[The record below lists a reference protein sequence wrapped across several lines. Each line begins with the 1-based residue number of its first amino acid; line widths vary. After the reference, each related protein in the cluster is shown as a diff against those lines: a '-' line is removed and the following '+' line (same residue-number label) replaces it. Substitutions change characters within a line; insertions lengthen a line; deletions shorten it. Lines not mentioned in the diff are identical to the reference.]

1 MSILKWFMRMI
12 VGIGG
17 LAISKPS
24 GAAGFVPSQIGGLT
38 LWLKADS
45 GITKDGSNLVSNWN
59 DQSGNNN
66 HFTQTTG
73 TAKPL
78 FTANA
83 KNGLPAIVF
92 DGTSDYMASAAFTL
106 GTFSLFAVASR
117 KWQVPA
123 YAGLFRHDLTATSGQ
138 GLFTTSSAV
147 YGWNS
152 AEFVV
157 SGNGFQDTQS
167 PRAIGPYGA
176 LTNDTYHIIS
186 TGCGASG
193 TFLKLDRTSVAR
205 TTTNATITATSATA
219 AIGTDA
225 AALNADWWD
234 GGIAELL
241 IYNSVLSA
249 GDITKVET
257 YLSNK
262 WAIV

>member
-1 MSILKWFMRMI
+1 MSILRWFIQMI
-12 VGIGG
+12 IGIGG
-17 LAISKPS
+17 FAISRPVS
-24 GAAGFVPSQIGGLT
+24 VSAFVPSQISGLT
-38 LWLKADS
+38 IWLKADA
-45 GITKDGSNLVSNWN
+45 GITKDGSDRVSNWN

-66 HFTQTTG
+66 NFAQATS

-92 DGTSDYMASAAFTL
+92 DGTSDHMTSAAFTL
-106 GTFSLFAVASR
+106 GTFSLFAVVSR
-117 KWQVPA
+117 KWQTAA
-123 YAGLFRHDLTATSGQ
+123 YAGLFMHNLSATTGQ
-138 GLFTTSSAV
+138 GLFTTSSSV

-167 PRAIGPYGA
+167 PRAIGPYGL
-176 LTNDTYHIIS
+176 LTNDTYQLIS

-193 TFLKLDRTSVAR
+193 TFLKLNKTSVAR
-205 TTTNATITATSATA
+205 TTTNASITAASAIA
-219 AIGTDA
+219 AIGTDTP
-225 AALNADWWD
+225 ALNADWWD

-249 GDITKVET
+249 GDIAKVET
-257 YLSNK
+257 YLSSR
-262 WAIV
+262 WAI

>member
-1 MSILKWFMRMI
+1 MI
-12 VGIGG
+12 IGIGG
-17 LAISKPS
+17 LAISKPGS
-24 GAAGFVPSQIGGLT
+24 ASPFVPSQIGGLT
-38 LWLKADS
+38 IWLKADA
-45 GITKDGSNLVSNWN
+45 GITKDGSDRVSNWN

-66 HFTQTTG
+66 HFTQATG

-78 FTANA
+78 YTASA

-106 GTFSLFAVASR
+106 GAFSLFSVVSR
-117 KWQVPA
+117 KWQTA
-123 YAGLFRHDLTATSGQ
+123 TYAGLFRHNLTATTGQ
-138 GLFTTSSAV
+138 GFFTTSSVV

-167 PRAIGPYGA
+167 PRAIGPYGS
-176 LTNDTYHIIS
+176 LTNDTYHLIS
-186 TGCGASG
+186 TGCGASN
-193 TFLKLDRTSVAR
+193 TFLRLNKTSVAR
-205 TTTNATITATSATA
+205 TTTNASITAVSATA

-225 AALNADWWD
+225 ALLNADWWD

-249 GDITKVET
+249 GDIAKVET
-257 YLSNK
+257 YLSSK